1 MPSIKSIRQQCLRLD
16 FVSNFLRNLLC
27 IDIILRTESR
37 DVFTN
42 RIKCIIFCGWLILLL
57 ILLIPL
63 DSPLRSVSSFLLELF
78 LILSRSCP
86 FHLLNAVIFY
96 NVLSGSKVKY
106 MIERHQAL
114 RFIAESNS
122 TQIRLRRMTW
132 IISFIAKGHLFKNSH
147 FNSSTFSI
155 VKNFW
160 RTGHLGYFLW
170 RKTCSGAVILL
181 AVSFRGT
188 WPPDKLVAHAVKL
201 SGSVVLMFSMSGWML
216 MLFIPVLVL
225 MSVSRAVSTFLG

>member
-63 DSPLRSVSSFLLELF
+63 NSLLRSVSSFLLEL
-78 LILSRSCP
+78 LSCLVVVPSICWMLS
-86 FHLLNAVIFY
+86 FFY

-106 MIERHQAL
+106 MIERRQSL

-122 TQIRLRRMTW
+122 TQLRLWRMTW
-132 IISFIAKGHLFKNSH
+132 IISFIAKGHLFKNFN

-155 VKNFW
+155 AKKFS
-160 RTGHLGYFLW
+160 TDS
-170 RKTCSGAVILL
+170 TSGI
-181 AVSFRGT
+181 FRLT
-188 WPPDKLVAHAVKL
+188 
-201 SGSVVLMFSMSGWML
+201 
-216 MLFIPVLVL
+216 
-225 MSVSRAVSTFLG
+225 